1 MYSFILNTLYFS
13 SHEKW
18 EKMWLSAFI
27 NKYFNLIV
35 NCNGLFLKIAY
46 CFQDLFFWE
55 FLFILQFL
63 YSLELIQLPSTGY
76 LHKRLRQPFKK
87 CEILDVTINRNNWY
101 LNIINFYI
109 LNHLTS
115 LHFKQCAMW
124 NLFDFLLKADEEI
137 NYWKNG
143 KLVGLFNVWGP
154 ELLASDRN
162 IRHKISSMRM
172 NKWWL

>member
-1 MYSFILNTLYFS
+1 
-13 SHEKW
+13 
-18 EKMWLSAFI
+18 MWLSAFT

-46 CFQDLFFWE
+46 CFPDLFFWE

-63 YSLELIQLPSTGY
+63 KSLELIQLPSTGY

-87 CEILDVTINRNNWY
+87 CEIIDVTINRNNWY

-109 LNHLTS
+109 LNHFTS

-124 NLFDFLLKADEEI
+124 NLFDFLPKADEEI

-154 ELLASDRN
+154 VLLASDRN